1 MRSSYFHTL
10 SLHVACPSFIAV
22 LGGAISNAP
31 HPWTSGVDHGIRRV
45 LCQWT
50 LVRFLCSRLR
60 NSQTCCHGL
69 WISRSLARK
78 FTCPPRLACCRCIFG
93 HGGVLVGA
101 SYVFCLSY
109 RPGAGSDTIA
119 FSSRQHCMDKH
130 ANRLGARR
138 L

>member
-1 MRSSYFHTL
+1 MRSSDWSSDVCSSDLLRTT
-10 SLHVACPSFIAV
+10 AV
-22 LGGAISNAP
+22 WGGAISNAP

-101 SYVFCLSY
+101 SYVLDRKSVV
-109 RPGAGSDTIA
+109 
-119 FSSRQHCMDKH
+119 
-130 ANRLGARR
+130 
-138 L
+138 